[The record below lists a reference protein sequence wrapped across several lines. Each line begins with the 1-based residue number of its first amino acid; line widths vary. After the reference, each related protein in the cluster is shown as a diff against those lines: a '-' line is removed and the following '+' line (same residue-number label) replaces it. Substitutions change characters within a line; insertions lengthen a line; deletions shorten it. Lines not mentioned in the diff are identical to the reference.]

1 MINAISPSHSASNV
15 KIGSIIEC
23 WNKLSIAGIRPCS
36 QFRQDESQEEVT
48 EGVETASEAS
58 TGPAHIRGAGVD
70 LVKETVLR
78 FRKSPQ
84 PRVQLDCPKIRTS

>member
-1 MINAISPSHSASNV
+1 MINAVSPSRSASDV
-15 KIGSIIEC
+15 EIGSIIEC
-23 WNKLSIAGIRPCS
+23 WDKVSVAGIRPCS
-36 QFRQDESQEEVT
+36 QFRQDGSQEAVT

-58 TGPAHIRGAGVD
+58 RGPAHLGGAGVD